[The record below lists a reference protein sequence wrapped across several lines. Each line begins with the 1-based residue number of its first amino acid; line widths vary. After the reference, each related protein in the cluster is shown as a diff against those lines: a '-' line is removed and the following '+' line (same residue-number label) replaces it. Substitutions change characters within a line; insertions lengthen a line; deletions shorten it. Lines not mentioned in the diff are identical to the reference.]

1 MNEWMDGWM
10 DGGGVGGRKEGRKER
25 KIEGQKL
32 KVREVDRQTNRI
44 NYGSEIYLCN
54 VCCIHLVK

>member
-1 MNEWMDGWM
+1 MNGWM